1 MRTTTVSWRIVP
13 DIPAEELQARIQKL
27 NDAAVNIAGELYRE
41 TINQTKNIENGL
53 VTVTR
58 SWPDAEKAQAWVD
71 YVLSEGAA
79 SAQVDP
85 E

>member
-1 MRTTTVSWRIVP
+1 MRTTTVSWHIV
-13 DIPAEELQARIQKL
+13 DIPEEELQARIERL
-27 NDAAVNIAGELYRE
+27 NNVAVSIAGEIYKE
-41 TINQTKNIENGL
+41 TINQTKSIENGL

-58 SWPDAEKAQAWVD
+58 AWPDAEKAQAWVD
-71 YVLSEGAA
+71 HVLSEGAA

>member
-1 MRTTTVSWRIVP
+1 MRTTTVAWRIVP
-13 DIPAEELQARIQKL
+13 DIPAEELQANIQRM
-27 NDAAVNIAGELYRE
+27 NNAASNIAGELYRE
-41 TINQTKNIENGL
+41 TINQTRNIENGL
-53 VTVTR
+53 LFVTR
-58 SWPDAEKAQAWVD
+58 AWPDAEKAQAWVD

>member
-1 MRTTTVSWRIVP
+1 MRTTTVSWHIVE
-13 DIPAEELQARIQKL
+13 IPEEELAERIQKL
-27 NDAAVNIAGELYRE
+27 NAAATNIAGELYRE
-41 TINQTKNIENGL
+41 TITQTKSIENGL

-58 SWPDAEKAQAWVD
+58 AWPDAEKAQAWVD
-71 YVLSEGAA
+71 YVLSAGAA